1 MYLGVYLMLGPG
13 MVCSVGI
20 PAACMTPVSALL
32 SPVSRDCGGGVTG
45 PQRRQQQQTT
55 APAAMFCCCGCCGG
69 GDQRLGR
76 WPCLPATDCFLVS
89 LQLVLYQYWVTGLP
103 RMLSSRTICI
113 LAGSLVNIRR
123 AVSWNGGLHLIK
135 RSWNWVTKWSV
146 NRPVKISN
154 PVDWDTCCIFHAHP
168 APCPG
173 WLCDVWQL
181 VIGVRLLRSALEYEN
196 KSDRICSAA
205 TQ

>member
-1 MYLGVYLMLGPG
+1 MLGPG

-76 WPCLPATDCFLVS
+76 WPAS
-89 LQLVLYQYWVTGLP
+89 LLLIAS
-103 RMLSSRTICI
+103 LSRCSSCST
-113 LAGSLVNIRR
+113 NI
-123 AVSWNGGLHLIK
+123 
-135 RSWNWVTKWSV
+135 
-146 NRPVKISN
+146 
-154 PVDWDTCCIFHAHP
+154 
-168 APCPG
+168 
-173 WLCDVWQL
+173 
-181 VIGVRLLRSALEYEN
+181 E
-196 KSDRICSAA
+196 
-205 TQ
+205 